1 MTAPARTLAGRYRLV
16 RRLGKGGMGV
26 VWLARDDV
34 LGRDVAVKE
43 LLLPEHLSPDQ
54 RDHAARRAMREAR
67 AAALL
72 QHPSIITVHD
82 VVADEGRPCIV
93 MDLLP
98 GRSLDAVLTDDGP
111 LPPDRV
117 ARIGLDIIGALRTA
131 HAQGV
136 LHRDVKP
143 ANIFLRKDGAAVL
156 TDFGI
161 ATLEGEATLTQQGS
175 LIGSPAY
182 MAPERVQHTPSGP
195 ASDLWSL
202 GATLHA
208 LTEGRPPFARSTMMG
223 TLGAVLTEE
232 PDPPRAAGA
241 LAPLLRRL
249 LVKDPE
255 ARLSAEAAETYL
267 RSLVTG
273 ERTALPPAA
282 PPPSP
287 PSPRPAYTGPPT
299 VPAGPASSGRPR
311 LVAALAGAVATLLVI
326 AAVVVIATRDTSE
339 PPPAA
344 SGPASARA
352 PEATPSSRTPEPAR
366 FAAAP
371 SPCGLISA
379 ERAGELVRTFHV
391 SGQESPDSD
400 TGRPR
405 KYCVW
410 QTSATAE
417 GDERLRLT
425 LRTAASTAAARRLLA
440 EERANAV
447 ERVTALPG
455 FGEAA
460 FGTTGPNG
468 DSVLRFPVGNLVAE
482 VQYGTERPRQDERA
496 REAAGWARTALEA
509 S

>member
-43 LLLPEHLSPDQ
+43 LLLPDHLSPGQ

-72 QHPSIITVHD
+72 QHKSIITVHD
-82 VVADEGRPCIV
+82 VVAEEGRPCIV

-98 GRSLDAVLTDDGP
+98 GRSLDTVLSDDGP

-117 ARIGLDIIGALRTA
+117 ARIGLEIVGALRTA

-143 ANIFLRKDGAAVL
+143 ANIFLREDGVAVL

-182 MAPERVQHTPSGP
+182 MAPERVQHDPSGP

-202 GATLHA
+202 GATLYA
-208 LTEGRPPFARSTMMG
+208 LTEGRPPFARGTMMG
-223 TLGAVLTEE
+223 TLAAVLAEE

-241 LAPLLRRL
+241 LGPLLRRL

-255 ARLSAEAAETYL
+255 ARLSAEAVETYL

-273 ERTALPPAA
+273 ERAALPP
-282 PPPSP
+282 
-287 PSPRPAYTGPPT
+287 
-299 VPAGPASSGRPR
+299 
-311 LVAALAGAVATLLVI
+311 
-326 AAVVVIATRDTSE
+326 
-339 PPPAA
+339 
-344 SGPASARA
+344 
-352 PEATPSSRTPEPAR
+352 
-366 FAAAP
+366 
-371 SPCGLISA
+371 
-379 ERAGELVRTFHV
+379 
-391 SGQESPDSD
+391 
-400 TGRPR
+400 
-405 KYCVW
+405 
-410 QTSATAE
+410 
-417 GDERLRLT
+417 
-425 LRTAASTAAARRLLA
+425 
-440 EERANAV
+440 
-447 ERVTALPG
+447 
-455 FGEAA
+455 
-460 FGTTGPNG
+460 
-468 DSVLRFPVGNLVAE
+468 
-482 VQYGTERPRQDERA
+482 
-496 REAAGWARTALEA
+496 
-509 S
+509 